1 MLDASAG
8 ISPALAIRY
17 AMIAHGEDGC
27 RISGRAGLRRDQRR
41 CTSCLPGCYPPC
53 YPTGTHLTAPGVTKG
68 PKRPLRAGLCSTR
81 SHQMHGASLIIRRS
95 MVRVHPAPPL
105 LTRAFVSGLGSLGP
119 AAARFAN
126 GLPTPEP
133 PERPERCFERSGRL

>member
-17 AMIAHGEDGC
+17 TMIAHGEDGC

-68 PKRPLRAGLCSTR
+68 PKRPLRAGLTR
-81 SHQMHGASLIIRRS
+81 SHQMHGLIIRRS

-119 AAARFAN
+119 AAA
-126 GLPTPEP
+126 GLPTD
-133 PERPERCFERSGRL
+133 